1 MHRLKNPA
9 MPPDTAQPSD
19 QPASGDALSL
29 FTYEPEG
36 SSPVPVTTAKAPGA
50 VSLDR
55 VVEAAPLR
63 FVEGI
68 AVVQAL
74 CTAIRE
80 KGGINAGMLDLRG
93 VFINE
98 GGELVALTPPGGTPA
113 APELAR
119 LLHQLVPADAT
130 PPVARLF
137 IDRWTGG
144 TSTDLGAFASEI
156 AYFAR
161 PNGRELLT
169 ALHVRC
175 AGAPGAAPLPGTSAP
190 AVVPTFRVEEKPRVE
205 EPEKP
210 EPRRPSWLQTH
221 KRHIV
226 AAAVA
231 IAVTVAVT
239 GLATWFSPSKAAV
252 AAQVP
257 AQAAIETP
265 VPSEAPGAE
274 QSKPPVKLGAEAAP
288 AKSLT
293 ARPTSE
299 PRVVTRPR
307 VVANGPRNVP
317 APAASSLL
325 PKSPAQQGQQGIE
338 PVSAS
343 PTMPESAA
351 VTAVPARGL
360 PDMRIY
366 SAADSGVEPPRLR
379 SAEILEGLIAGFP
392 TKTNAVEVVVDQA
405 GKVERVRMQGTPQRI
420 PDIVILSRVKEW
432 AFDPATK
439 DGTAV
444 RYRMILTWD
453 VTP

>member
-1 MHRLKNPA
+1 MR
-9 MPPDTAQPSD
+9 PDSAQPSD

-36 SSPVPVTTAKAPGA
+36 SNPVPVTTAKAPGA

-74 CTAIRE
+74 CAAIRE

-144 TSTDLGAFASEI
+144 TSTDLAAFASEI

-175 AGAPGAAPLPGTSAP
+175 AGAPGAAPQLGTSAP
-190 AVVPTFRVEEKPRVE
+190 AVVPTFRVEERPKVE
-205 EPEKP
+205 ESEKP
-210 EPRRPSWLQTH
+210 EPRRPSWLRSH
-221 KRHIV
+221 KRHI
-226 AAAVA
+226 AAAAAA

-239 GLATWFSPSKAAV
+239 GLATWFWPSKAAV

-257 AQAAIETP
+257 AQTALETP
-265 VPSEAPGAE
+265 VPSEAPGE
-274 QSKPPVKLGAEAAP
+274 EPGKQPVKLGAGAAP

-293 ARPTSE
+293 GRPTSE
-299 PRVVTRPR
+299 PRVATQPR
-307 VVANGPRNVP
+307 VAANGRRNVP

-325 PKSPAQQGQQGIE
+325 PKSPTQEGIG

-351 VTAVPARGL
+351 VTAVPSRGL

-366 SAADSGVEPPRLR
+366 SSADSGIEPPRLR

-392 TKTNAVEVVVDQA
+392 TKTNAVEVLVDRA

-420 PDIVILSRVKEW
+420 PDIVILSRMKEW
-432 AFDPATK
+432 VFDPATK

>member
-1 MHRLKNPA
+1 MR
-9 MPPDTAQPSD
+9 PDSVKPHD

-55 VVEAAPLR
+55 IAEAAPLR

-74 CTAIRE
+74 CAAIRE

-98 GGELVALTPPGGTPA
+98 GGELVALTPPGAEPA

-119 LLHQLVPADAT
+119 LLHRLVPADAT

-137 IDRWTGG
+137 IDRWTSG
-144 TSTDLGAFASEI
+144 TSTDLGAFAAEI

-175 AGAPGAAPLPGTSAP
+175 AGEPGAPPLPGTAP
-190 AVVPTFRVEEKPRVE
+190 VVVPAPRVE
-205 EPEKP
+205 AKPRIQEPEKP
-210 EPRRPSWLQTH
+210 ETPKRPSWLKTH
-221 KRHIV
+221 KRHLFV
-226 AAAVA
+226 AAA
-231 IAVTVAVT
+231 AVVLTMAAT
-239 GLATWFSPSKAAV
+239 GLLTGVWSSKAAV
-252 AAQVP
+252 AAQAP
-257 AQAAIETP
+257 APTAIETP
-265 VPSEAPGAE
+265 VPSGEPGESGKQPGKQPGKHSAD
-274 QSKPPVKLGAEAAP
+274 AAP
-288 AKSLT
+288 AKSLA
-293 ARPTSE
+293 ARTTSQPKLAGP
-299 PRVVTRPR
+299 PRRS
-307 VVANGPRNVP
+307 VP
-317 APAASSLL
+317 APVSTPPLL
-325 PKSPAQQGQQGIE
+325 PKRTPQDGIE
-338 PVSAS
+338 QVSAPLPS
-343 PTMPESAA
+343 LPESAA
-351 VTAVPARGL
+351 VAAVPSRGL

-366 SAADSGVEPPRLR
+366 SAADPGIEPPKLR

-392 TKTNAVEVVVDQA
+392 TKTNSVEVLVDKA
-405 GKVERVRMQGTPQRI
+405 GKVERVRMQGAPQRI
-420 PDIVILSRVKEW
+420 PDIVILSRMKEW
-432 AFDPATK
+432 VFEPATK
-439 DGTAV
+439 DGAAV

>member
-1 MHRLKNPA
+1 MNPA
-9 MPPDTAQPSD
+9 MRPDSVQPLE

-36 SSPVPVTTAKAPGA
+36 SNVVPAPPKAPGA

-55 VVEAAPLR
+55 IVDAAPLR

-74 CTAIRE
+74 SSAIRE

-98 GGELVALTPPGGTPA
+98 GGDLVALTPPGAEPA

-119 LLHQLVPADAT
+119 LLHRLVPAEAT

-137 IDRWTGG
+137 IDRWTSG

-169 ALHVRC
+169 ALHARC
-175 AGAPGAAPLPGTSAP
+175 ADAPGAPPQLGAAPV
-190 AVVPTFRVEEKPRVE
+190 VVPAMRVVEKAKAE

-210 EPRRPSWLQTH
+210 APRRPSWLQSH
-221 KRHIV
+221 KRHLF
-226 AAAVA
+226 AA
-231 IAVTVAVT
+231 TVAVAVTALVT
-239 GLATWFSPSKAAV
+239 GLTTWFWPSKAAV
-252 AAQVP
+252 AAQG
-257 AQAAIETP
+257 P
-265 VPSEAPGAE
+265 VPTATETTLTATPPPAE
-274 QSKPPVKLGAEAAP
+274 TASGERNEGRTNSAPVKSPPSRPTSQPRAAAP
-288 AKSLT
+288 AGRS
-293 ARPTSE
+293 
-299 PRVVTRPR
+299 VI
-307 VVANGPRNVP
+307 VAPSAP
-317 APAASSLL
+317 APL
-325 PKSPAQQGQQGIE
+325 PKRPQQDGIDQVATA
-338 PVSAS
+338 PSL
-343 PTMPESAA
+343 PESAPVA
-351 VTAVPARGL
+351 AAVPSRAV

-366 SAADSGVEPPRLR
+366 SSADSGIEPPRLR

-392 TKTNAVEVVVDQA
+392 TKTNAVEVFVDRA
-405 GKVERVRMQGTPQRI
+405 GKVERVRMQGALQRI

-432 AFDPATK
+432 VFDPATK
-439 DGTAV
+439 DGAAV

>member
-1 MHRLKNPA
+1 MNPA
-9 MPPDTAQPSD
+9 MRPDSVQPLE

-36 SSPVPVTTAKAPGA
+36 SSVVPAPPKAPGA

-55 VVEAAPLR
+55 IVDAAPLR

-74 CTAIRE
+74 STAIRE
-80 KGGINAGMLDLRG
+80 KGGINSGMLDLRG

-98 GGELVALTPPGGTPA
+98 GGDLVALTPPGAEPA

-119 LLHQLVPADAT
+119 LLHRLVPAEAT

-137 IDRWTGG
+137 IDRWTSG

-169 ALHVRC
+169 ALHARC
-175 AGAPGAAPLPGTSAP
+175 AGAPGAPPQLGTAP
-190 AVVPTFRVEEKPRVE
+190 AVVPALRVVEKAKAE

-210 EPRRPSWLQTH
+210 APRRPSWLQSH
-221 KRHIV
+221 KRHFF

-231 IAVTVAVT
+231 IAVAALVT
-239 GLATWFSPSKAAV
+239 GLVTWFSPSKAAV
-252 AAQVP
+252 AAQG
-257 AQAAIETP
+257 P
-265 VPSEAPGAE
+265 VPTANETALTATPPAE
-274 QSKPPVKLGAEAAP
+274 TASGESNKGSPNAAPVKSSP
-288 AKSLT
+288 S
-293 ARPTSE
+293 RPTSQ
-299 PRVVTRPR
+299 PRAAAIARRNSP
-307 VVANGPRNVP
+307 VAASAP
-317 APAASSLL
+317 APL
-325 PKSPAQQGQQGIE
+325 PKPPQQDGINQVAAA
-338 PVSAS
+338 PSV
-343 PTMPESAA
+343 PESAPVA
-351 VTAVPARGL
+351 AVPSRAV

-366 SAADSGVEPPRLR
+366 SSADSGIEPPRLR

-392 TKTNAVEVVVDQA
+392 TKTNAVEVLVDRA
-405 GKVERVRMQGTPQRI
+405 GKVERVRMQGALQRI

-432 AFDPATK
+432 VFDPATK
-439 DGTAV
+439 DGAAV